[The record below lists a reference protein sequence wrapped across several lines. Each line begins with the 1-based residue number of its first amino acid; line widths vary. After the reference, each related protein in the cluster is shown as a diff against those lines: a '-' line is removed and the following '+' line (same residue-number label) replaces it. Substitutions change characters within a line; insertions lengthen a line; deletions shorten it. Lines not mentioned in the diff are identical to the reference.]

1 MDIHTLANNLDRLI
15 GGFMSVTDKVAS
27 WIADIENVYLK
38 RTLAVLAYSLVAL
51 VIVLGLVIELA
62 VHLVL
67 AAWNTLKNH
76 YEENEFVFRD
86 FIASFRSIW

>member
-1 MDIHTLANNLDRLI
+1 
-15 GGFMSVTDKVAS
+15 MSVTDRVAS
-27 WIADIENVYLK
+27 WIADIENVYFR
-38 RTLAVLAYSLVAL
+38 RTLAVLAYMLVAV
-51 VIVLGLVIELA
+51 VILIGLVVELA

-86 FIASFRSIW
+86 FIASFRSLW